1 VHSTVKQNISSGVQM
16 FATLTHAKK
25 TSQQMIYNPEI
36 GIQFKYP
43 AWWTEQMSTLVDQKE
58 QLHKNKV

>member
-1 VHSTVKQNISSGVQM
+1 M

-36 GIQFKYP
+36 GILSPSIQFKYP

-58 QLHKNKV
+58 QLHKNKLCRKYKKLT

>member
-1 VHSTVKQNISSGVQM
+1 M

-36 GIQFKYP
+36 AVLSPSIQFKYP

-58 QLHKNKV
+58 QLHKNKLCRKYKRLT